1 MTWTDFI
8 AVLQR
13 LQEGWGAKIGISI
26 ACMVAVQDHAQI
38 FVAFFALVCADLA
51 TKWLALSRQ
60 YLADS
65 GHPAPTLWQALWHM
79 RAARHAGYIRS
90 DAMRTRFVHK
100 MLTYVAVV
108 AAAALLD
115 FILLKTHAP
124 TFAVT
129 IVVGYLA
136 LTEFVSILENIQKS
150 GIEEAGALVEMIRR
164 RGGLGTD
171 KKQDNE
177 RRNDK

>member
-1 MTWTDFI
+1 
-8 AVLQR
+8 
-13 LQEGWGAKIGISI
+13 
-26 ACMVAVQDHAQI
+26 
-38 FVAFFALVCADLA
+38 
-51 TKWLALSRQ
+51 
-60 YLADS
+60 
-65 GHPAPTLWQALWHM
+65 
-79 RAARHAGYIRS
+79 
-90 DAMRTRFVHK
+90 MRTRFVHK

-124 TFAVT
+124 AFAVT

-136 LTEFVSILENIQKS
+136 LTEFVSILENIQKA
-150 GIEEAGALVEMIRR
+150 GIEDAGALVEMIRR

-171 KKQDNE
+171 KKQETE

>member
-1 MTWTDFI
+1 
-8 AVLQR
+8 
-13 LQEGWGAKIGISI
+13 
-26 ACMVAVQDHAQI
+26 
-38 FVAFFALVCADLA
+38 
-51 TKWLALSRQ
+51 
-60 YLADS
+60 
-65 GHPAPTLWQALWHM
+65 
-79 RAARHAGYIRS
+79 
-90 DAMRTRFVHK
+90 MRTRFVHK

-150 GIEEAGALVEMIRR
+150 GIEEAGALVEMIRK